1 MVKVLIKKLDPTVE
15 LPAYKTLGASGM
27 DLIAFI
33 KDPIKIKPK
42 TSYLVPTG
50 ISVAFSQEYE
60 IQIRPRSGLAAKKNI
75 SILNT
80 PGTIDSDY
88 RGEIKVILFNHSNE
102 NFTINNGDRI
112 AQMVLTPIIKMEL
125 EETNNLPEI
134 NKGGEWFRLNRK
146 MKVDLNKSQIERFSR
161 QLVLKNI
168 GANGQKK
175 ILSTKILVV
184 GVGGLGCPAAES
196 LVRAGIGTIGLIDN
210 DIVNLSNIHRQSLFN
225 SKDIKKSKV
234 SVAAKKLKEINPN
247 TKIKTYKSR
256 LTKNNIENIIK
267 NYEIIIDGSD
277 NFKTKFLI
285 NDYCIKLKKKLI
297 TGAISKFDGHVF
309 TFDFRDKKT
318 ASLKSFYQEN
328 EISDDIFNCE
338 FDGVLGT
345 TASIVGTTQANEAL
359 KMIMNIGQSLKN
371 QILIIDLL
379 NLNFRKVK
387 FKKK

>member
-1 MVKVLIKKLDPTVE
+1 
-15 LPAYKTLGASGM
+15 
-27 DLIAFI
+27 
-33 KDPIKIKPK
+33 
-42 TSYLVPTG
+42 
-50 ISVAFSQEYE
+50 
-60 IQIRPRSGLAAKKNI
+60 
-75 SILNT
+75 
-80 PGTIDSDY
+80 
-88 RGEIKVILFNHSNE
+88 
-102 NFTINNGDRI
+102 
-112 AQMVLTPIIKMEL
+112 
-125 EETNNLPEI
+125 
-134 NKGGEWFRLNRK
+134 

-161 QLVLKNI
+161 QLVLKNV

-225 SKDIKKSKV
+225 SKDIKKLKV
-234 SVAAKKLKEINPN
+234 IVAAKKLKEINPN

-285 NDYCIKLKKKLI
+285 NDYCMKLKKKLI

-309 TFDFRDKKT
+309 TFDFRDKNT
-318 ASLKSFYQEN
+318 ASLKSFYQEKK
-328 EISDDIFNCE
+328 ISDDIFNCE

-359 KMIMNIGQSLKN
+359 KMIMKIGQNLKN